1 MGNEN
6 STLIDPD
13 TPTQTLKDR
22 SLRAVADHIR
32 NGGGKRVVV
41 LTGAGISTAAGS
53 KFPLRLNPAGPR
65 FPERRS
71 RNDHFG
77 IANG

>member
-32 NGGGKRVVV
+32 DGSGKRIVV

-53 KFPLRLNPAGPR
+53 KSP
-65 FPERRS
+65 
-71 RNDHFG
+71 
-77 IANG
+77 IAPQP